1 MRQIYINSVL
11 GSEPVTLTEAK
22 NYIRVDTD
30 ADDLLIT
37 NMIEQARIY
46 LENYICRDIV
56 AKDRT
61 FFLDNAITVI
71 NIPFAPV
78 ETISTVT
85 VEGSTASF
93 TEVGLKKEMIELNE
107 LPAKRIKITYQTSG
121 LVDGAI
127 KQAILQ
133 MASTLYDNRADFVT
147 GSITQEIPLDA
158 RRLVAMHKVSF
169 I

>member
-11 GSEPVTLTEAK
+11 GSEPVTLSETK
-22 NYIRVDTD
+22 NYMRVDTNQ
-30 ADDLLIT
+30 DDSLIT
-37 NMIEQARIY
+37 NIIEQSRIY

-56 AKDRT
+56 SKDRT
-61 FFLDNAITVI
+61 FFLDDAVSII

-85 VEGSTASF
+85 VEGSTAAF
-93 TEVGLKKEMIELNE
+93 TEIGLKKEMIELNQ

-121 LVDGAI
+121 FVDTSI

-158 RRLVAMHKVSF
+158 RRLVSMHKVSY

>member
-1 MRQIYINSVL
+1 MRQVYINQVL
-11 GSEPVTLTEAK
+11 EGEPVTLADAK
-22 NYIRVDTD
+22 NYMRVDTD

-46 LENYICRDIV
+46 LENHICRDIV

-127 KQAILQ
+127 KQAVLQ